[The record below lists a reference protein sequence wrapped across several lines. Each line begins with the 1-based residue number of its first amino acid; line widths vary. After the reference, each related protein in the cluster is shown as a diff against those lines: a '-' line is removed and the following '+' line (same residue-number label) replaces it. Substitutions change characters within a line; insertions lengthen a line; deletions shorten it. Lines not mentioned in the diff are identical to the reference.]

1 MRWWEDP
8 PNKWTAVYRIVVL
21 VFVTLHL
28 LIGVRNARLILET
41 RERVERVAS
50 ELPSFP

>member
-21 VFVTLHL
+21 IFVTIHL
-28 LIGVRNARLILET
+28 LIGVRNARMLAET
-41 RERVERVAS
+41 RMELGRVATQS
-50 ELPSFP
+50 PP